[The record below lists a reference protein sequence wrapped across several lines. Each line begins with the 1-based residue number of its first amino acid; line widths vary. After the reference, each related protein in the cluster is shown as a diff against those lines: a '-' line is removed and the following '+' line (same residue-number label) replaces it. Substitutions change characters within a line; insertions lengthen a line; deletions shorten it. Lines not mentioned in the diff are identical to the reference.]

1 VVAVSVVIAIVA
13 SSAALWLAFHLTVAW
28 QMGLASIVMGI
39 AVTGMHYTGMVA
51 ARFSHDGSH
60 TAPQISWVSNDFLAY
75 AVFLLSLI
83 IMAVDIR
90 IIASL
95 GSTH

>member
-1 VVAVSVVIAIVA
+1 
-13 SSAALWLAFHLTVAW
+13 
-28 QMGLASIVMGI
+28 
-39 AVTGMHYTGMVA
+39 
-51 ARFSHDGSH
+51 
-60 TAPQISWVSNDFLAY
+60 VSNDFLAY

>member
-13 SSAALWLAFHLTVAW
+13 SSAALWIAFHLTVAW
-28 QMGLASIVMGI
+28 QMG
-39 AVTGMHYTGMVA
+39 VA